1 MYFVKINESWY
12 LHYLWLLDLSKGL
25 FKWLCQYSSFLNIF
39 SEAATW
45 GFLWKKVF
53 LEILQN
59 SQENT
64 CAGVFLWILRN
75 FQEHLFTEHLWS
87 TAFKY
92 FFKRFCLVGKC
103 EVILHCLYHDPLTLI
118 LWTYPFFI
126 SIFLSHE
133 KVNRI

>member
-12 LHYLWLLDLSKGL
+12 LHYLWSLDLSKSFSNDCVNIHL
-25 FKWLCQYSSFLNIF
+25 FLIFFQKQPPELFFEKRCSQKFCKIHRKTPVPESFCEF
-39 SEAATW
+39 W
-45 GFLWKKVF
+45 
-53 LEILQN
+53 EI
-59 SQENT
+59 SKST
-64 CAGVFLWILRN
+64 F
-75 FQEHLFTEHLWS
+75 FTEHLWS

-103 EVILHCLYHDPLTLI
+103 EVILHCLYRDPLTLI